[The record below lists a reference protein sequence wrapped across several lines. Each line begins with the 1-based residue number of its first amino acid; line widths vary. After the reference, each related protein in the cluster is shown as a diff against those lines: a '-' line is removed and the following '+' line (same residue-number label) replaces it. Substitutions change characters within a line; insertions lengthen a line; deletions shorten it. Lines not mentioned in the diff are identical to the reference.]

1 MYGLCLFVVYVCL
14 VMKMSSADES
24 AVILYLSPSLHH
36 LPSHTHRSDIDKS
49 AQLTIESVCRAAVPA
64 SSEPSH
70 SYVVSPMTSSAVED
84 SSGLQTASV
93 STAAS
98 DSKQLS
104 ITTECSI
111 DAIDT
116 SGSGSAENGLVIVS
130 TDQTTDATAVNLHD
144 QYSIGQSNSKVSS

>member
-36 LPSHTHRSDIDKS
+36 LPSQTHIDKS

-70 SYVVSPMTSSAVED
+70 SYVVSPMMSSAVED

-93 STAAS
+93 STAVS
-98 DSKQLS
+98 DNKQLS

-130 TDQTTDATAVNLHD
+130 TDQTTDATAVNLND